1 MKSIG
6 LLPAAFFCF
15 LVFMPLT
22 AHAGVLD
29 KEPLL
34 WQVCVFGALASAAL
48 FFASRFKPW
57 LSLIIAPVP
66 LTFFIYLIQK
76 INAPV
81 VGRAIKQKFELSYI
95 ISSYASAG
103 VLVVALLAG
112 VYIGMERDSQ

>member
-1 MKSIG
+1 MKSTG
-6 LLPAAFFCF
+6 LLPVAFFCF
-15 LVFMPLT
+15 FAFMPLT
-22 AHAGVLD
+22 AYAGVLD

>member
-34 WQVCVFGALASAAL
+34 WQVCVFAA
-48 FFASRFKPW
+48 
-57 LSLIIAPVP
+57 
-66 LTFFIYLIQK
+66 T
-76 INAPV
+76 
-81 VGRAIKQKFELSYI
+81 
-95 ISSYASAG
+95 
-103 VLVVALLAG
+103 
-112 VYIGMERDSQ
+112 VYTW

>member
-1 MKSIG
+1 MRAIG
-6 LLPAAFFCF
+6 FLPTAFLCF

-34 WQVCVFGALASAAL
+34 WQVCVFGVLASAAL

-66 LTFFIYLIQK
+66 LTFFIYLIQE

-81 VGRAIKQKFELSYI
+81 VGKAIKHKFELSYI

-112 VYIGMERDSQ
+112 VYIGMSRDSQ